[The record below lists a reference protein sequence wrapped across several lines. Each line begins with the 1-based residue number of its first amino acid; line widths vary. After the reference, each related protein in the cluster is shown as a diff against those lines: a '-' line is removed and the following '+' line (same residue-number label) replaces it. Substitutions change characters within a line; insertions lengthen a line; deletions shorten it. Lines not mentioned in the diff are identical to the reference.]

1 MTIYS
6 EAPYYR
12 LNKWIENSLRGIKE
26 LNGSIDS
33 NFSIIPPE
41 SQYVTD
47 VDTNDRFADSDS
59 EQEIPFL
66 SPGGTLPELMT
77 IWNNQTKAF
86 AQLPVGTYSILLNKI
101 HDEPWKLCGSVV
113 YTFMFGNIGKLT
125 EMLNFIEALTKREDR
140 SAYDCNWFFRNDST
154 YPFDMKTIN
163 FLNAAG
169 PIAAKDEGG
178 LNVLQVTVGYD
189 AVYEGT
195 GRVGNYGDE
204 TSDFMWN

>member
-12 LNKWIENSLRGIKE
+12 LNKWIENRLRGIKE
-26 LNGSIDS
+26 LNGVIDP
-33 NFSIIPPE
+33 NYAIIPPE
-41 SQYVTD
+41 DQYVTD

-59 EQEIPFL
+59 IQEIPFL

-77 IWNNQTKAF
+77 VWNNQSKQF
-86 AQLPVGTYSILLNKI
+86 SHLPVGSYSIMLNKI
-101 HDEPWKLCGSVV
+101 HDEPWKLCGAVA
-113 YTFMFGNIGKLT
+113 YTFLFGNISKLT

-163 FLNAAG
+163 FLNATG

-204 TSDFMWN
+204 TNDFMWN